1 MKIVG
6 FAVFTI
12 HEYTLHILI
21 YTLILILQTPDWF
34 PKLALPLSVLQT
46 ALCQLCYDD
55 LYCSS
60 FSQKK
65 YVIIKHVLFR
75 KLVSKLILLNFL
87 NLPVKS
93 NSVSNNVM
101 ATYE

>member
-46 ALCQLCYDD
+46 ALPIVLRRPLLLIIQSEEICYYKTRIVQKTCQ
-55 LYCSS
+55 
-60 FSQKK
+60 
-65 YVIIKHVLFR
+65 
-75 KLVSKLILLNFL
+75 
-87 NLPVKS
+87 
-93 NSVSNNVM
+93 
-101 ATYE
+101 